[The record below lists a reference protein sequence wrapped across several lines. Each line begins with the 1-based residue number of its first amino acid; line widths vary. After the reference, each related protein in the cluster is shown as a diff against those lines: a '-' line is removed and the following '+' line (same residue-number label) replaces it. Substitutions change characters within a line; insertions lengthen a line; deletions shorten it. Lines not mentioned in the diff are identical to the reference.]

1 VQDDPNPRRLDDD
14 IRTFIRRYIAN
25 FEELE
30 ILRLLHEARGQFVT
44 RDDVADRLVLRPSDV
59 QDAFRALSRHGLLV
73 LNDERGLACAAYRV
87 EDPELDQHVSR
98 ALRAYEEN
106 RLEVVRVMNTIARE
120 HGDSLVLQLF
130 SNAFKMQRK

>member
-1 VQDDPNPRRLDDD
+1 MQDPNPRRLDDD
-14 IRTFIRRYIAN
+14 IRSFIRRYIAN

-30 ILRLLHEARGQFVT
+30 ILRVLHEARGRFVA

-59 QDAFRALSRHGLLV
+59 QEAFRALSKHGFLV
-73 LNDERGLACAAYRV
+73 LNDERGVACAAYQV
-87 EDPELDQHVSR
+87 EDPELDEHVRR
-98 ALRAYEEN
+98 ALRAYEDN
-106 RLEVVRVMNTIARE
+106 RLEVIRVMNTIARE